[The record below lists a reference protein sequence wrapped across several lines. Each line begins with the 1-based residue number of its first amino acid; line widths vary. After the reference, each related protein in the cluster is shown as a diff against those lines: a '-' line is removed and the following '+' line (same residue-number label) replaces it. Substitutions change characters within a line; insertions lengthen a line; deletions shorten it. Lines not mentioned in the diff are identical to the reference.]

1 MLAASPVGQ
10 AANLCLEAAF
20 RGALADPAIARRMA
34 ELGADIRAEGPASFR
49 RWLETETQAWGRV
62 VRANTIRLD

>member
-1 MLAASPVGQ
+1 
-10 AANLCLEAAF
+10 
-20 RGALADPAIARRMA
+20 MA